1 MRQEIRALQA
11 GANAL
16 GLAPGR
22 EDGLSGPRNESGM
35 RGFIAAHKGRRG
47 DPVEEMHQAI
57 IDLGYLAAGPVS
69 RLWTPEL
76 DRGPRALIEGE
87 GQARASAIVE
97 DQTVPPGGRGGWVS
111 HGKQFFQGRV
121 RHPVGLFVL
130 HTTATSEARWKGKP
144 NRQMFEDLRSWH
156 LANGWREIGYHGR
169 TFPDGEVI
177 KGRAWPEIG
186 AHAIGHNAG
195 SLG

>member
-22 EDGLSGPRNESGM
+22 EDGLWGPRNESGM
-35 RGFIAAHKGRRG
+35 RGFMAAHKGRRG

-97 DQTVPPGGRGGWVS
+97 DQTVPPGGRGGWISGQAVLSRTRAPPGRPLRAS
-111 HGKQFFQGRV
+111 HHRHLRGPVEGQAQPADV
-121 RHPVGLFVL
+121 RGSPQL
-130 HTTATSEARWKGKP
+130 AARQ
-144 NRQMFEDLRSWH
+144 RLARDRLSRADLS
-156 LANGWREIGYHGR
+156 GW
-169 TFPDGEVI
+169 
-177 KGRAWPEIG
+177 
-186 AHAIGHNAG
+186 
-195 SLG
+195 